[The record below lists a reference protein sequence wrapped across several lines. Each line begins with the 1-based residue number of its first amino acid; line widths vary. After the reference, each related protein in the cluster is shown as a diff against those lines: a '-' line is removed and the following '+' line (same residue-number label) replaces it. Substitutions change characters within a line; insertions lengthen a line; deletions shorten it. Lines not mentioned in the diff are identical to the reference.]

1 MRIKIPHV
9 WTKKKKLVERKK
21 EKRISLE
28 DARESMNSKANLNG
42 KRIQQG
48 IWYIID
54 IWNTIAFTDTNN
66 DQLKDITVKEDRFI
80 TTKVIKY
87 LGINLTKMC
96 KT

>member
-1 MRIKIPHV
+1 MA
-9 WTKKKKLVERKK
+9 KKKKKIGWKK

-28 DARESMNSKANLNG
+28 DARESVNRKANLNG
-42 KRIQQG
+42 KRTQQG

-66 DQLKDITVKEDRFI
+66 DQLKDIIVKEDPFI
-80 TTKVIKY
+80 ITKGIKY